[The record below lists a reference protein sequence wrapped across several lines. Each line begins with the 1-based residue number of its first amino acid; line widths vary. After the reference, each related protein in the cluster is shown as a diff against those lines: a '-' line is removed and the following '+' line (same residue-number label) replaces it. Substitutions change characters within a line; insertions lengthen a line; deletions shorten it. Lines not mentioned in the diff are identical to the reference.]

1 MARKE
6 KVLSVNLHR
15 AGYAKESPVVREI
28 SFHLNRG
35 EIVGL
40 IGPNGSGK
48 STVIKAIV
56 GLLGHVEG
64 EISFPGGDKTYA
76 YIPEQPVFYDE
87 LTLMEHLELA
97 ASAYELDRDYYRAR
111 AEELLRR
118 FKLDRVKHYFPVNF
132 SKGMQQKAMIIVG
145 LLLNPELF
153 IIDEPFVGLDPSATA
168 RFIELLEENK
178 AGGAAILLST
188 HQLDLAER
196 ICDAYIFLNEGK
208 MIASGS
214 LYSIQERCG
223 LPGASLF
230 DCFKKILEQDDDRN

>member
-76 YIPEQPVFYDE
+76 YIPEQPVFYDD
-87 LTLMEHLELA
+87 LTVGWTANFAGKFYSDWDGA
-97 ASAYELDRDYYRAR
+97 AFN
-111 AEELLRR
+111 ELLTR
-118 FKLDRVKHYFPVNF
+118 FGVDKTKKIKQL
-132 SKGMQQKAMIIVG
+132 SKGMRMKTALAIA
-145 LLLNPELF
+145 LSHRPEFL
-153 IIDEPFVGLDPSATA
+153 ILDEPTAGLDPKG
-168 RFIELLEENK
+168 RDE
-178 AGGAAILLST
+178 ILG
-188 HQLDLAER
+188 QIKDLHRER
-196 ICDAYIFLNEGK
+196 GMTIILVSHSMED
-208 MIASGS
+208 IAK
-214 LYSIQERCG
+214 LV
-223 LPGASLF
+223 
-230 DCFKKILEQDDDRN
+230 DRI

>member
-145 LLLNPELF
+145 LLLNPSF
-153 IIDEPFVGLDPSATA
+153 
-168 RFIELLEENK
+168 
-178 AGGAAILLST
+178 LLSMSPSSALT
-188 HQLDLAER
+188 PAPPPALLSCWKKTRPGER
-196 ICDAYIFLNEGK
+196 PSCFPPINWTWR
-208 MIASGS
+208 SGS
-214 LYSIQERCG
+214 V
-223 LPGASLF
+223 
-230 DCFKKILEQDDDRN
+230 ILIFFLMKGK